1 MPEELRVFR
10 MTAPTPEKIERWVP
24 SEGMDSLS
32 LFPDL
37 SGPGETEYVIY
48 TDHLRHLKLA
58 QIEVLEELIA
68 HMRSRYTS
76 EANPTGSYCN
86 EESLWIAE
94 KIEEIR
100 REIG

>member
-1 MPEELRVFR
+1 MSERPEWMPSSSEIGLASSFDE
-10 MTAPTPEKIERWVP
+10 ERWIDYP
-24 SEGMDSLS
+24 KTK
-32 LFPDL
+32 DL
-37 SGPGETEYVIY
+37 IRRTG
-48 TDHLRHLKLA
+48 LRA
-58 QIEVLEELIA
+58 QVAALEELIA
-68 HMRSRYTS
+68 HMRARYTS

>member
-1 MPEELRVFR
+1 MSENWLELDFLAIQRAVL
-10 MTAPTPEKIERWVP
+10 ERIR
-24 SEGMDSLS
+24 E
-32 LFPDL
+32 
-37 SGPGETEYVIY
+37 
-48 TDHLRHLKLA
+48 A
-58 QIEVLEELIA
+58 QVAVLEELIA
-68 HMRSRYTS
+68 HMRARYTS

>member
-1 MPEELRVFR
+1 MSERPKWMPS
-10 MTAPTPEKIERWVP
+10 AAIA
-24 SEGMDSLS
+24 
-32 LFPDL
+32 
-37 SGPGETEYVIY
+37 GETMKEYTYDSHERTVSLLCY
-48 TDHLRHLKLA
+48 RTGLRA
-58 QIEVLEELIA
+58 QVAVLEELIA
-68 HMRSRYTS
+68 HMRARYTS

>member
-1 MPEELRVFR
+1 V
-10 MTAPTPEKIERWVP
+10 TAPTPEKIERWVP

-58 QIEVLEELIA
+58 QIEVLEEMERAGIQRYGRLPYTVEFDWVGRKIA
-68 HMRSRYTS
+68 ALRK
-76 EANPTGSYCN
+76 E
-86 EESLWIAE
+86 
-94 KIEEIR
+94 IE
-100 REIG
+100 G